1 MAFRIRDFHMHP
13 ERKLTNGEHPRDQRV
28 NEHIA
33 EMRQM
38 LLEMQAI
45 DTASALRSLRK
56 MFPHAP
62 LSDRVRALAGA
73 VTNT

>member
-1 MAFRIRDFHMHP
+1 MHP
-13 ERKLTNGEHPRDQRV
+13 ERKPAKDERSLDQRG

-56 MFPHAP
+56 VFPHTP
-62 LSDRVRALAGA
+62 LADRVRALAGA
-73 VTNT
+73 VTNS